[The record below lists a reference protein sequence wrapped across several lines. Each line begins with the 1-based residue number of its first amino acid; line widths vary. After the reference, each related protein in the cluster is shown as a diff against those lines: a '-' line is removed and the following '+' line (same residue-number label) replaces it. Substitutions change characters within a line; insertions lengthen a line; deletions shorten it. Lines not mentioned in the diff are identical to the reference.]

1 MQRNPYL
8 IGLLLVVVA
17 IASACGGDG
26 DGGGQPAATPTA
38 AEVTPTATASPTAEA
53 TPAATPT
60 DALAPTVTAPP
71 GVRRAVPLV
80 SASAFVEQFAGRN
93 PTGEKCG
100 YDEDTGLLNCTDSG
114 VGMVQLDPPVRGTG
128 VECEAVI
135 LDGELI
141 GIICS
146 STEPLFAVIYQLAE

>member
-1 MQRNPYL
+1 
-8 IGLLLVVVA
+8 
-17 IASACGGDG
+17 
-26 DGGGQPAATPTA
+26 
-38 AEVTPTATASPTAEA
+38 
-53 TPAATPT
+53 
-60 DALAPTVTAPP
+60 
-71 GVRRAVPLV
+71 VRRAVPLV
-80 SASAFVEQFAGRN
+80 SAAAFVERIAGRN

-100 YDEDTGLLNCTDSG
+100 YEEDTGLLNCTGSG

-141 GIICS
+141 GIICT